1 MAEKLFKG
9 IRQVTKTD
17 FDSVNDSDKIGIL
30 WFVREF
36 DENDNVKSMDIYL
49 GTRHYGHYAYE
60 DQSIRDLNTAIYEIR
75 SEIQEMYNQIEDIT
89 NDLKLEEATDETIA
103 EGHIELKRND
113 NGELYGLMYYQE

>member
-17 FDSVNDSDKIGIL
+17 FDLVNDSDKIGIL

>member
-9 IRQVTKTD
+9 IRQVTKID

-49 GTRHYGHYAYE
+49 GTRHYGHYGYE

-113 NGELYGLMYYQE
+113 NVELYGLMYYQE

>member
-17 FDSVNDSDKIGIL
+17 FDLVNDSDKIGIL

-36 DENDNVKSMDIYL
+36 DENNNVKSMDIYL
-49 GTRHYGHYAYE
+49 GTRHYGHYGYE

>member
-9 IRQVTKTD
+9 LRQVTKAE
-17 FDSVNDSDKIGIL
+17 FDSISNEDKVGIL

-36 DENDNVKSMDIYL
+36 GSDNNVKSLDIYL
-49 GTRHYGHYAYE
+49 GTRHYGHYGYE
-60 DQSIRDLNTAIYEIR
+60 DESIREINNVISELRTEISDLYDAIDEI
-75 SEIQEMYNQIEDIT
+75 T
-89 NDLKLEEATDETIA
+89 GGLHLEESTDETIA

>member
-36 DENDNVKSMDIYL
+36 DENNNVKSMDIYL
-49 GTRHYGHYAYE
+49 GTRRYGHYGYE

>member
-9 IRQVTKTD
+9 IRQITKTD
-17 FDSVNDSDKIGIL
+17 FDLVNDSDKIGIL

-36 DENDNVKSMDIYL
+36 DENNNVKSMDIYL
-49 GTRHYGHYAYE
+49 GTRHYGHYGYE

>member
-9 IRQVTKTD
+9 IRQITKTD
-17 FDSVNDSDKIGIL
+17 FDLVNDSDKIGIL

-36 DENDNVKSMDIYL
+36 DENNNVKSMDIYL
-49 GTRHYGHYAYE
+49 GTRHYGHYGYE

-89 NDLKLEEATDETIA
+89 NDLKLEESTDETIA

>member
-9 IRQVTKTD
+9 IRQVSKTT
-17 FDSVNDSDKIGIL
+17 FDGISDSEKIGIL

-36 DENDNVKSMDIYL
+36 DGEDNVVSMDIYL

-60 DQSIRDLNTAIYEIR
+60 DQSIRDINTAIYEIR
-75 SEIQEMYNQIEDIT
+75 SEILELYNQIEDIT
-89 NDLKLEEATDETIA
+89 KDLKLEEATDETIS

>member
-9 IRQVTKTD
+9 IRQVTKID